1 MSRESI
7 VLSIIIRH
15 DPATLREE
23 IDVDAASERLDEIGT
38 LRSLAALNEKVEL
51 LRLLGRLDE
60 AWDVAN
66 EAVRRSRFSGDRAE
80 LLSARVRRA
89 RLMQLRGTTDAA
101 LSELSLCVDEAFTHE
116 WHAEHAFALRH
127 RGLTLF
133 DLGDFGAAARD
144 FDAAAALGSRIGLP
158 EEDLELPRLGF
169 VAASEAHD
177 ESLRDRR
184 EGGPVRGRRRA
195 DEE

>member
-1 MSRESI
+1 
-7 VLSIIIRH
+7 
-15 DPATLREE
+15 
-23 IDVDAASERLDEIGT
+23 
-38 LRSLAALNEKVEL
+38 
-51 LRLLGRLDE
+51 
-60 AWDVAN
+60 
-66 EAVRRSRFSGDRAE
+66 
-80 LLSARVRRA
+80 
-89 RLMQLRGTTDAA
+89 MQLRGTTDAA

-133 DLGDFGAAARD
+133 DLGEFGAAARD

-158 EEDLELPRLGF
+158 EEELELPRLGF

-184 EGGPVRGRRRA
+184 EGGPIRGRRRA